1 MRKDSQMK
9 PRSPRFYIVL
19 AVAAAL
25 ATMTVKFIGY
35 FLTGSVGLFSDAAES
50 VVNLVAA
57 LVALWA
63 ITLAARPADEE
74 HTYGHTKSEYF
85 SSGVEGALIVVAA
98 LIIAV
103 EAIPRLLH
111 PQPLE
116 QVGLGLAFAAS
127 GAVING
133 VLAWFMLRAGKQQRS
148 IVLQADTRH
157 LFADVITTAGV
168 LVGVLLV
175 AVTGWLILDPM
186 VALLVAA
193 NIIWT
198 GARLLHETGLG
209 LLDTAL
215 PKEDLEH
222 ITTILEDYR
231 AQGIVFHALRSR
243 QAGSRRF
250 VSFHVLVP
258 GTWTVLK
265 GHSMCEAIELA
276 IRSSLPETTVFTHLE
291 PREDPT
297 SFADQA
303 LDRVPEPEEP
313 SETAPAL
320 EERQLFQMKWL
331 A

>member
-1 MRKDSQMK
+1 MK
-9 PRSPRFYIVL
+9 PRSKRFYIVL

-63 ITLAARPADEE
+63 ITLATRPADEE

-116 QVGLGLAFAAS
+116 QVGLGLAFSVS
-127 GAVING
+127 GAVINA

-148 IVLQADTRH
+148 IVLQADARH
-157 LFADVITTAGV
+157 LFADVFTTAGV

-175 AVTGWLILDPM
+175 AVTGWLILDPI

-209 LLDTAL
+209 LLDEEPNL
-215 PKEDLEH
+215 RP
-222 ITTILEDYR
+222 I
-231 AQGIVFHALRSR
+231 FALRHDILHLSAPHLRPAFLLEWTDDDLVYVPQKRVASR
-243 QAGSRRF
+243 VLLPSNHHFLNDHSIERAGCS
-250 VSFHVLVP
+250 
-258 GTWTVLK
+258 
-265 GHSMCEAIELA
+265 CE
-276 IRSSLPETTVFTHLE
+276 RYS
-291 PREDPT
+291 PRK
-297 SFADQA
+297 
-303 LDRVPEPEEP
+303 
-313 SETAPAL
+313 
-320 EERQLFQMKWL
+320 RQW
-331 A
+331 

>member
-1 MRKDSQMK
+1 M
-9 PRSPRFYIVL
+9 
-19 AVAAAL
+19 
-25 ATMTVKFIGY
+25 
-35 FLTGSVGLFSDAAES
+35 
-50 VVNLVAA
+50 
-57 LVALWA
+57 
-63 ITLAARPADEE
+63 
-74 HTYGHTKSEYF
+74 
-85 SSGVEGALIVVAA
+85 AA

-116 QVGLGLAFAAS
+116 QVGLGLAFAVS

-148 IVLQADTRH
+148 IVLQADARH
-157 LFADVITTAGV
+157 LFADVFTTAGV

-175 AVTGWLILDPM
+175 AVTGWLILDPI

-215 PKEDLEH
+215 PKDDLDH
-222 ITTILEDYR
+222 INTILDDYR

-320 EERQLFQMKWL
+320 EERQRKNETVR
-331 A
+331 

>member
-1 MRKDSQMK
+1 MML
-9 PRSPRFYIVL
+9 RSKRFYIVL
-19 AVAAAL
+19 SVAAAL

-85 SSGVEGALIVVAA
+85 SSGVEGALILVAA

-103 EAIPRLLH
+103 EAIPRLVH
-111 PQPLE
+111 PHPLE
-116 QVGLGLAFAAS
+116 QVGLGLAFAVL
-127 GAVING
+127 GAVMNG

-148 IVLQADTRH
+148 IALQADARH
-157 LFADVITTAGV
+157 LFADVWTTAGV
-168 LVGVLLV
+168 LIGVLLV
-175 AVTGWLILDPM
+175 AITGWLILDPII
-186 VALLVAA
+186 ALLVAV

-198 GARLLHETGLG
+198 GIRLLHETGLG

-215 PKEDLEH
+215 SKEDLEH
-222 ITTILEDYR
+222 VQTILDNYR

-265 GHSMCEAIELA
+265 GHSMCEEIELA
-276 IRSSLPETTVFTHLE
+276 IRQALPETTVFTHLE
-291 PREDPT
+291 PREDPL

-303 LDRVPEPEEP
+303 LDRAPVSDGP

-320 EERQLFQMKWL
+320 EGRQLKHETRREK
-331 A
+331 